1 MTDGRL
7 TYLLKCLMVV
17 VLILFVG
24 QFLIEILTRI
34 RTVIYILIASIFLAY
49 LIFPA
54 VQWLRKRMGLVAA
67 IVVVYVTILGSFAV
81 AALFIVP
88 HIIDNVDA
96 LGKQFP
102 SSVAKFHALIF
113 DPHNPVTSRLPPWV
127 QQGLAG
133 APNEVAKW
141 LAGRSFAAFG
151 HVITVLEG
159 TLAILAVFVIV
170 PMVTAYLLLDLEHL
184 KRSLAAIV
192 PEERWRTTLA
202 ILGEIDGVIG
212 GFIRGQLFV
221 ALTVGILITIAL
233 TLLHVPYPFLFGLL
247 AGIGDLIPYVGAV
260 AAYIPAVLSAVI
272 GNGWINALVVTAAF
286 VVIYEAEGH
295 FIAPNVV
302 GKQVR
307 LSAFI
312 VMLSLLV
319 GAEVAGLFGMLVAVP
334 IAGVVRVVAN
344 RMLAA
349 AKAS

>member
-1 MTDGRL
+1 
-7 TYLLKCLMVV
+7 MVV
-17 VLILFVG
+17 VLILYVG
-24 QFLIEILTRI
+24 QFLIEILWRI
-34 RTVIYILIASIFLAY
+34 HSVIYVLIASIFLAY

-54 VQWLRKRMGLVAA
+54 AQWLRKRMGLVAA
-67 IVVVYVTILGSFAV
+67 IVVIYATILGSLAV

-88 HIIDNVDA
+88 HVIDNINT

-102 SSVAKFHALIF
+102 LLVNRLHALIF
-113 DPHNPVTSRLPPWV
+113 DPRNPITSRLPVWM

-133 APNEVAKW
+133 VPTEIEKYMT
-141 LAGRSFAAFG
+141 GRSLAAFG

-159 TLAILAVFVIV
+159 TLAIVAVFVIV
-170 PMVTAYLLLDLEHL
+170 PMVTAYLLLDLDHL
-184 KRSLAAIV
+184 KRSLAAVV
-192 PEERWRTTLA
+192 PEERWRTTLS
-202 ILGEIDGVIG
+202 ILAEIDGVIG

-221 ALTVGILITIAL
+221 ALTVGVLITVAMM
-233 TLLHVPYPFLFGLL
+233 LLHVPYPFLFGLL
-247 AGIGDLIPYVGAV
+247 AAVGDLIPYVGAV
-260 AAYIPAVLSAVI
+260 LAYIPAVLSAAMS
-272 GNGWINALVVTAAF
+272 NGWINALIVTAAF
-286 VVIYEAEGH
+286 VAIYEAEGH

-349 AKAS
+349 AKAQ